1 MNLPS
6 TRWLVLGLS
15 STLLFGN
22 YYAYD
27 IPASLSTAF
36 AQHFSFTPSQHQYN
50 LNLFY
55 SLYSLPNT
63 VLPFWGGYLVD
74 VYGTAKMV
82 WWLGILVCL
91 GQALV
96 ALGVQVKWVWVVWVG
111 RLLFGVG
118 AESLSVAQ
126 TRITTKWFRGKD
138 LALALGM
145 NLSVARLGTVFND
158 LLTPHLAYTIST
170 PFAVWFGLVTCLFS
184 LTCGILLIRLDRI
197 HDSKASPVARTE
209 RLSLQIV
216 KSYPLTFW
224 MLCLILCLLYATVI
238 PFNTIHAEF
247 LQNKW
252 YKDDPEKAAQLTS
265 IPDTLSAILVP
276 FIGHFSD
283 TRGHRVKTIILC
295 GILIASIHG
304 YLGLVK
310 GGSSSSPIPALVV
323 LGVSY
328 AMLLTFWPCVAI
340 VIGEE
345 GSATAFGLT
354 TSFLN
359 ISLTVFPILVA
370 RLTTLDPTFL
380 FTEMFF
386 VFCALGGVF
395 FAVLLFLVDR
405 KLFGG
410 LLEKPEAEAE
420 GDDDMEYT
428 LVERPN
434 GIDGSEEDL
443 EGDVEELWDVGQ
455 VGVDVDDAKA

>member
-1 MNLPS
+1 MNWPS

-36 AQHFSFTPSQHQYN
+36 AQQFSFTPSQHQYN

-111 RLLFGVG
+111 RLVFGVG

-126 TRITTKWFRGKD
+126 TRITTKWFRGKE
-138 LALALGM
+138 LALALGI
-145 NLSVARLGTVFND
+145 NLSIARLGTVFND
-158 LLTPHLAYTIST
+158 LLTPHLAYSIST
-170 PFAVWFGLVTCLFS
+170 PFAVWQVIPNRYHGTIV
-184 LTCGILLIRLDRI
+184 GA
-197 HDSKASPVARTE
+197 DSKILSPNVLDA
-209 RLSLQIV
+209 L
-216 KSYPLTFW
+216 FD
-224 MLCLILCLLYATVI
+224 TV
-238 PFNTIHAEF
+238 
-247 LQNKW
+247 LVNKW

-295 GILIASIHG
+295 GILIASVHG
-304 YLGLVK
+304 YLGLVT

-359 ISLTVFPILVA
+359 VSLTIFPILVA
-370 RLTTLDPTFL
+370 RLTTQDPTFL

-386 VFCALGGVF
+386 VFCALGGVI
-395 FAVLLFLVDR
+395 FAVLLFVVDQ

-420 GDDDMEYT
+420 GEDDMEYT

-434 GIDGSEEDL
+434 GLDGSEEEL

-455 VGVDVDDAKA
+455 VGIDVDDAKE